1 MKTIGLIGGM
11 CWESSIEYYRII
23 NEKVREV
30 LGGHFS
36 AKSVMV
42 SVNFEEIKQHQYNG
56 NWDAATD
63 ILVQSAQQL
72 ERAGADFVMICTN
85 TMHKM
90 AEEVQASISI
100 PLLHIAD
107 VTGDKI
113 VQSEKKKV
121 GLLATRFTME
131 QDFYKDRLKEKFGI
145 DVIIPDEADR
155 EFIHHVI
162 YQEIMMGELKPES
175 KAEYKRI
182 IDKLVMRGAEGI
194 ILGCTEI
201 MLLIDQS
208 DCNVPVFDTTRIH
221 AEAGVEVALQEL
233 LLKDIAI

>member
-23 NEKVREV
+23 NEKVRED

-42 SVNFEEIKQHQYNG
+42 SVNFEEIKQLQYCG
-56 NWDAATD
+56 NWEAATK
-63 ILVQSAQQL
+63 ILIESAQQL

-90 AEEVQASISI
+90 AEEVQASITI

-107 VTGDKI
+107 VTGAKI

-121 GLLATRFTME
+121 GLLATKFTME
-131 QDFYKDRLKEKFGI
+131 QDFYKDRLSEKFGI
-145 DVIIPDEADR
+145 EVIIPDEADR
-155 EFIHHVI
+155 HFIHNVI
-162 YQEIMMGELKPES
+162 YQEIMMGELKQES
-175 KAEYKRI
+175 KEGYKRI
-182 IDKLVMRGAEGI
+182 IDKLVSEGAEGI

-208 DCNVPVFDTTRIH
+208 DCSIPIFDTTQIH
-221 AEAGVEVALQEL
+221 AEAGVEVALG
-233 LLKDIAI
+233 

>member
-42 SVNFEEIKQHQYNG
+42 SVNFEEIKLHQYNG
-56 NWDAATD
+56 KWDAATD

-72 ERAGADFVMICTN
+72 EQAGADFVMICTN

-121 GLLATRFTME
+121 GLLATKFTME
-131 QDFYKDRLKEKFGI
+131 QDFYKDRLREKFGI

-155 EFIHHVI
+155 DFIHHVI

-208 DCNVPVFDTTRIH
+208 DCSIPIFDTTQIH
-221 AEAGVEVALQEL
+221 AEAGVEFALN
-233 LLKDIAI
+233 K

>member
-11 CWESSIEYYRII
+11 GWESSIEYYRII

-36 AKSVMV
+36 AKLVMV

-56 NWDAATD
+56 NWDAATK
-63 ILVQSAQQL
+63 ILIQSAQQL

-85 TMHKM
+85 TMHMM
-90 AEEVQASISI
+90 AKEVQEGISI

-107 VTGDKI
+107 VTGAQI
-113 VQSEKKKV
+113 LQNEKKKV
-121 GLLATRFTME
+121 GLLATKFTME
-131 QDFYKDRLKEKFGI
+131 QDFYKDRLNEKFGI
-145 DVIIPDEADR
+145 EVIIPEEADR
-155 EFIHHVI
+155 EFIHNVI
-162 YQEIMMGELKPES
+162 YHEIMMGELKKES
-175 KAEYKRI
+175 KDGYKRI
-182 IDKLVMRGAEGI
+182 IDKLVAEGAEAI

-208 DCNVPVFDTTRIH
+208 DCSIPLFDTTQIH
-221 AEAGVEVALQEL
+221 AEAGVEVALQ
-233 LLKDIAI
+233 